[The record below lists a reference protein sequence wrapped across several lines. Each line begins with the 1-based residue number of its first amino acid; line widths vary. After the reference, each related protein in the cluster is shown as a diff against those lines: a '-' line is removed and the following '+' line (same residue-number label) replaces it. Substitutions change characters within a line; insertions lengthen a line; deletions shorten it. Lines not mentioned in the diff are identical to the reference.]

1 MNLDCNNHVVVYYP
15 HGAGGKFLMNCL
27 ALSGQAVLQDEKLAK
42 LDLDGNLNLKDKFN
56 LLMHRLSQETAE
68 KGKWTDLGLGD
79 IQLFGID
86 MNKYSEKIFKNGN
99 IINPVI
105 SRLST
110 EQTKLFFSACHLY
123 SNLET
128 IKRIFKNSKVIQLT
142 NFNNFLIKREYMD
155 STFPFTP
162 NFYSARTKKYWDD
175 ISSENWH
182 LPTSLEDFKSSD
194 YYDEVRIEFPDL
206 HFQIT
211 KSFELEK
218 VNFELIGDY
227 IWDCD
232 DFFVEQRFLESI
244 QNLYNYF
251 SLGKIN
257 EYYITEFY
265 RAWIQKNIN

>member
-1 MNLDCNNHVVVYYP
+1 MNLDCDNHVIFYYP
-15 HGAGGKFLMNCL
+15 QYTGGKFLMNCL

-86 MNKYSEKIFKNGN
+86 MNKYSEKIFKNGH

-110 EQTKLFFSACHLY
+110 EQTKLFFSACHLN

-128 IKRIFKNSKVIQLT
+128 MKRIFKNSKVVQFT
-142 NFNNFLIKREYMD
+142 NFNNFLIKRGYKNPSFID
-155 STFPFTP
+155 VQ
-162 NFYSARTKKYWDD
+162 TKKYWDD
-175 ISSENWH
+175 VSGKDWH
-182 LPTSLEDFKSSD
+182 FPTTLTEFKSSN
-194 YYDEVRIEFPDL
+194 YYNEINSQFPDL

-232 DFFVEQRFLESI
+232 DFFVERKFIESI
-244 QNLYNYF
+244 QDLYNYF